1 MQKSIIIILAI
12 IAVIIAAM
20 VFFMFN
26 PLAIFQFLTGSS
38 CASIGVTH
46 LSERD
51 LGRIE
56 DNPEYQD
63 MIILTDEDLKKAPK
77 IQEVVRKS
85 SSKIQFNDDYREYI
99 SYDKMEQYYQF
110 LEEQYRQQVG
120 FTPRQKQYGFLIEYD
135 GKSYLV
141 GDFVSVERGQN
152 VEIYVSRDP
161 MINAP
166 KITLSEDDLDKIPII
181 KRAISG
187 IGTYRVSTHESV
199 GVSESDLDKYGKWL
213 FKQYESQYGNATGK
227 PYSYFKYRDQT
238 YFVTFSIC

>member
-1 MQKSIIIILAI
+1 MQSTVTIILTTQEEQEKYDALGVAQRFVLTSPTFSFDGDINTLKTEYVGSTKSTHLSICSRQHGCISVTSIVRHVSRIRRQSAEGFSRNHSCMQKLIILILAI

-110 LEEQYRQQVG
+110 LEEQYRQQIG
-120 FTPRQKQYGFLIEYD
+120 FTPRQKQYGFL
-135 GKSYLV
+135 
-141 GDFVSVERGQN
+141 
-152 VEIYVSRDP
+152 
-161 MINAP
+161 
-166 KITLSEDDLDKIPII
+166 
-181 KRAISG
+181 
-187 IGTYRVSTHESV
+187 RV
-199 GVSESDLDKYGKWL
+199 
-213 FKQYESQYGNATGK
+213 
-227 PYSYFKYRDQT
+227 
-238 YFVTFSIC
+238 